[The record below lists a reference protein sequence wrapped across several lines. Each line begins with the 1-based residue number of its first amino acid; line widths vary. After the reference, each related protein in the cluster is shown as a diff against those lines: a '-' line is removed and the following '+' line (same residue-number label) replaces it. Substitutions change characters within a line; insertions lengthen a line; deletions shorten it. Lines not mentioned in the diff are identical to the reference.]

1 MRQDDV
7 LLKLELETILQ
18 HDRVAEALIRL
29 FESMPQRKLRR
40 ALFLLSTVYP
50 DKRYIEDEEF
60 EFIYYVFTQPKFL
73 EQETIR
79 DFVGAMNIIEF
90 TEKQK
95 IILRKSVAD
104 TLSIISKRC
113 TFELDEFLMR
123 ISLTHC
129 SKGIHD

>member
-60 EFIYYVFTQPKFL
+60 EFIYYVFTQTKLL

-79 DFVGAMNIIEF
+79 DFVSAMNIIEF

-95 IILRKSVAD
+95 SILHKSVAD

>member
-18 HDRVAEALIRL
+18 HDRVAEPLIRL

-60 EFIYYVFTQPKFL
+60 EFINYVFTQPKLL

-79 DFVGAMNIIEF
+79 NFVGAMNIIEF

-95 IILRKSVAD
+95 SILRKSIAD

-123 ISLTHC
+123 ISLT
-129 SKGIHD
+129 